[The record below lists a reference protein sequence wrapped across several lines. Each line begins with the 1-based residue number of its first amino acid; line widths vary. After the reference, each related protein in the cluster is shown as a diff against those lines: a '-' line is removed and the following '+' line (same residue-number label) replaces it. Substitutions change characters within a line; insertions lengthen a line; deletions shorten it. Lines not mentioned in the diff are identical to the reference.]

1 MLTKALMKGPTMLQA
16 LINLGGMKKV
26 WTAACLVVVAW
37 LGFGLA
43 TILAGKELKETMVMV
58 TVTFCSRDLVI
69 GRWLVSSDRSKTIP
83 TRNFNLKVISL
94 LSHEYPE
101 QQFIILLSWQC
112 FAFVWYQEISNC
124 GSRYYNYDKKVSWWD
139 FIKLTRN
146 KRWHISTT
154 PNTTKTF
161 FTLSKLIQ

>member
-37 LGFGLA
+37 LGLGLGLA

-69 GRWLVSSDRSKTIP
+69 GDWLVVTDRIQSRPETSI
-83 TRNFNLKVISL
+83 KVL
-94 LSHEYPE
+94 
-101 QQFIILLSWQC
+101 ILLKGNYITNYINAKQSFQEFSLSVQIWN
-112 FAFVWYQEISNC
+112 AKFVLAWSVN
-124 GSRYYNYDKKVSWWD
+124 
-139 FIKLTRN
+139 
-146 KRWHISTT
+146 
-154 PNTTKTF
+154 
-161 FTLSKLIQ
+161 

>member
-69 GRWLVSSDRSKTIP
+69 GDWLVVTDRIQSRPETSIKVQFKTGNTVTIQYNKHGP
-83 TRNFNLKVISL
+83 PELSGEEKFKLNL
-94 LSHEYPE
+94 
-101 QQFIILLSWQC
+101 
-112 FAFVWYQEISNC
+112 
-124 GSRYYNYDKKVSWWD
+124 RKKCS
-139 FIKLTRN
+139 I
-146 KRWHISTT
+146 
-154 PNTTKTF
+154 
-161 FTLSKLIQ
+161 

>member
-37 LGFGLA
+37 LGLGLA

-69 GRWLVSSDRSKTIP
+69 GDWLVVTDRIQSRP
-83 TRNFNLKVISL
+83 EPSTRVLTLFVCFKGYLLLFPDKRVHFWERSL
-94 LSHEYPE
+94 MMFLIREGRVVQDSP
-101 QQFIILLSWQC
+101 
-112 FAFVWYQEISNC
+112 
-124 GSRYYNYDKKVSWWD
+124 KKGA
-139 FIKLTRN
+139 L
-146 KRWHISTT
+146 
-154 PNTTKTF
+154 
-161 FTLSKLIQ
+161 